1 MNNESFWDS
10 FLQSINN
17 KVNSIS
23 FSTWFADCKLKSMDA
38 SSIVIEASTKFKK
51 DFLSQKFD
59 QIIEETVYSIT
70 GKDYDIS
77 ITCPEESQ
85 VVLEPKKTESNVLI
99 DTSYQVINS
108 NLKKEMTFDNFMVGE
123 SNRFA
128 QTTALAVAEQP
139 GKIYNPYFI
148 YGNSGM
154 GKTHLMHAIGNY
166 IEANSNK
173 NVLYITSD
181 KFLDD
186 FRMITKKSDDN
197 YDVVDHFKDKYR
209 NVDVLIIDDIQMLSG
224 ASKTQ
229 AEFFNTFNELYSS
242 NKQIILSSDR
252 SPDDLKMFEDRLK
265 TRFNWGLTVNILPTD
280 YDLKIKILKSKL
292 SEYEFSKQIKP
303 EVLDFIANNFQSD
316 VRHLEGAIKRLYAC
330 ISMFT
335 PQEVNIEFA
344 QEYLKDIMKSSMYMT
359 NSIAKIQK
367 AVAEYYDVTVESLKS
382 KKRTAN
388 INNARQIAMYICK
401 MNTEETIEK
410 IGLEFNRDHATVI
423 HACDKIDEEY
433 KNNEELRKEIKDIKD
448 KIGN

>member
-1 MNNESFWDS
+1 
-10 FLQSINN
+10 
-17 KVNSIS
+17 
-23 FSTWFADCKLKSMDA
+23 
-38 SSIVIEASTKFKK
+38 
-51 DFLSQKFD
+51 
-59 QIIEETVYSIT
+59 
-70 GKDYDIS
+70 
-77 ITCPEESQ
+77 
-85 VVLEPKKTESNVLI
+85 
-99 DTSYQVINS
+99 
-108 NLKKEMTFDNFMVGE
+108 
-123 SNRFA
+123 
-128 QTTALAVAEQP
+128 
-139 GKIYNPYFI
+139 
-148 YGNSGM
+148 
-154 GKTHLMHAIGNY
+154 
-166 IEANSNK
+166 
-173 NVLYITSD
+173 
-181 KFLDD
+181 
-186 FRMITKKSDDN
+186 
-197 YDVVDHFKDKYR
+197 
-209 NVDVLIIDDIQMLSG
+209 MLSG

-292 SEYEFSKQIKP
+292 AEYEFSKQIKP